1 MSIFFY
7 VPRPRGRRGAEELSA
22 DAVASGVGE
31 EGELSSFLLL
41 KSFDGGVSGISRV
54 VSAPGRV
61 NLSA

>member
-1 MSIFFY
+1 MSINFY
-7 VPRPRGRRGAEELSA
+7 VRRPRVRPEALSA
-22 DAVASGVGE
+22 DAGVSGVIE

-41 KSFDGGVSGISRV
+41 NSLDGGVSGISRV